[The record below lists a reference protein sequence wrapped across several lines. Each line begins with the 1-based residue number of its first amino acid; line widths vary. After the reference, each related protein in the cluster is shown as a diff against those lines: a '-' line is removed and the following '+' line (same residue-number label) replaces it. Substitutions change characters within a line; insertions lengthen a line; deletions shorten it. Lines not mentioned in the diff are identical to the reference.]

1 MKDIKEIAAV
11 TAIKPAEAPRPTQQ
25 KDRVGD
31 VATAKQVENVD
42 PANLPAGRDRI
53 TIDKSAEAT
62 QAAAAAR
69 QAAMQVRSA
78 RIADIEAAIR
88 RGDYKPDPRRIAQ
101 EIINDAE
108 LMARIHVLFNKPKPT
123 E

>member
-11 TAIKPAEAPRPTQQ
+11 TAIKPPEAPRPTQSR
-25 KDRVGD
+25 DRVSD
-31 VATAKQVENVD
+31 VATAKQVESID
-42 PANLPAGRDRI
+42 PANLPAGRDRV
-53 TIDKSAEAT
+53 TIDKAAEAT
-62 QAAAAAR
+62 EAAAAAR

-78 RIADIEAAIR
+78 RVADIEAAIR

-108 LMARIHVLFNKPKPT
+108 LMARIHVIFNKPKIT